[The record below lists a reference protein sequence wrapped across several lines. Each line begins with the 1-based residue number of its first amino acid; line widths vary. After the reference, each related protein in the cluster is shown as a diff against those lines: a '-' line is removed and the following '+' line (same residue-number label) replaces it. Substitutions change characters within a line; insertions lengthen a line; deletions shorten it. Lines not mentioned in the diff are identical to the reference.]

1 MSGLSDAMI
10 INGAV
15 LAVVLEADLGPH
27 RKIGWFRVLRPVITV
42 LIIIPF
48 FFTTLPTAGNDLA
61 LQGAGLLAG
70 VLLGLASVSPLLVT
84 VRWDPAWRPRGLFRS
99 ARSAAGPASVSQAG
113 IGYALIWIAVTAGRL
128 AFAYGAQHVFP
139 VALGQSVGMPVPLIE
154 NSSMTNGPVVT
165 PGCMP
170 RANGMTRTATLGS
183 SPTSR
188 SRVSW
193 RVIIVSLPTGLRIT
207 ASLRITPKPGG
218 SVTRVSSACRSVRS

>member
-1 MSGLSDAMI
+1 MTASIVILQLV
-10 INGAV
+10 V
-15 LAVVLEADLGPH
+15 LGVVLESDLGR

-139 VALGQSVGMPVPLIE
+139 VALGQFLVAHQLSDTALTNAFVFLSVGMDLFR
-154 NSSMTNGPVVT
+154 SLL
-165 PGCMP
+165 
-170 RANGMTRTATLGS
+170 LGA
-183 SPTSR
+183 R
-188 SRVSW
+188 
-193 RVIIVSLPTGLRIT
+193 GLR
-207 ASLRITPKPGG
+207 ARYSGAAPARSAAVQNGALR
-218 SVTRVSSACRSVRS
+218 